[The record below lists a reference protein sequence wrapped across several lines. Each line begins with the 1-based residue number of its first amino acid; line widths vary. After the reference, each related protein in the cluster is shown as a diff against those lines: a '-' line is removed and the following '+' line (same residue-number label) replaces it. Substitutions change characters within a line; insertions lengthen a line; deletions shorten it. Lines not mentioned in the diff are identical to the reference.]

1 MGDGR
6 PLCRHWR
13 IAPCAAPLVLF
24 LGNLHAVVVNE
35 RPTHAM
41 QALSYDQSQG
51 ATFDTH
57 GSHGSHDPSRQPRS
71 EVRTGDVMPRA
82 ALQSLSHAVR
92 ALARLHS
99 CGYAHRDVKPGNIL
113 RRPNHHDWTLIDFGC
128 ITTTGMN
135 VIGTPAS
142 RAVRIPDPI
151 CPTSS
156 RVADTPGRRLR
167 SRTTCPRPPYAHRGR
182 TPLLHM
188 RHAPRT
194 SYTVSATPSHACN
207 AAGTGRSA

>member
-24 LGNLHAVVVNE
+24 LDNLHAVVINE

-57 GSHGSHDPSRQPRS
+57 GSHGSHDPSRQLRS
-71 EVRTGDVMPRA
+71 EVRTGDLMPRA

-128 ITTTGMN
+128 TAQ
-135 VIGTPAS
+135 IGAL
-142 RAVRIPDPI
+142 
-151 CPTSS
+151 
-156 RVADTPGRRLR
+156 RRR
-167 SRTTCPRPPYAHRGR
+167 
-182 TPLLHM
+182 
-188 RHAPRT
+188 
-194 SYTVSATPSHACN
+194 
-207 AAGTGRSA
+207 